1 MNLILNTLDM
11 LSIPYLEK
19 GTNIFI
25 PDLKNA
31 EITISKVV
39 SPTDASWYMVSSIER
54 HFVVDKL
61 RDEEAMQLSI
71 FLFFITRMRT
81 MNAEFDM
88 VLQSG
93 FNILIDH
100 FITENNI
107 QKEQINKLLSAISEK
122 LLPLVKEVNKK

>member
-1 MNLILNTLDM
+1 MNLILTTLDM
-11 LSIPYLEK
+11 LSIPYLDR

-31 EITISKVV
+31 EITISKVNNL
-39 SPTDASWYMVSSIER
+39 TDGSWYTVAAIKR
-54 HFVVDKL
+54 HFVVDNLK
-61 RDEEAMQLSI
+61 DEEAMQLAI

-81 MNAEFDM
+81 MDDEFD
-88 VLQSG
+88 VILQRG

-107 QKEQINKLLSAISEK
+107 QKEQINKLLSVISEK